1 MMPLYDIK
9 CDECGKIE
17 EIFRSIKEFD
27 ELPSCC
33 GNKMHRVLSAP
44 MVADDIKPYISQIN
58 GQVIN
63 SRSQHRKHLR
73 EHNCIEIG
81 NETHHL
87 KARPTEPP
95 KGLKEQLIKAVYQ
108 HERK

>member
-1 MMPLYDIK
+1 MTKQDWLEMWHLSGEEGERLWQAK
-9 CDECGKIE
+9 QRMDEQP
-17 EIFRSIKEFD
+17 FD
-27 ELPSCC
+27 
-33 GNKMHRVLSAP
+33 AP

-87 KARPTEPP
+87 KAKPTEPP